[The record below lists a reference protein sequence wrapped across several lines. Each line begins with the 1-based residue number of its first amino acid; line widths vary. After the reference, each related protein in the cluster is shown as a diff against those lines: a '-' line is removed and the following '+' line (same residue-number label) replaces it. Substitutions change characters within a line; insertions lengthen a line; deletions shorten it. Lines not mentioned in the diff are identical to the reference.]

1 MNIRRHARRLAGTT
15 FVVGVALL
23 GTPLVTGDSVA
34 QDATSLTNVSVADG
48 SVSIQLDGDVAASIV
63 SSFVLDDRVIVDL
76 LDIDLGAVQQSVAG
90 AGLVEKVEATT
101 YDDGQGSIARVVIHL
116 TSSVGH
122 TLDVS
127 GGTVTVNLG
136 DSASSSSVASSSSGE
151 GVLLSDDDRGQRV
164 GAVSGPSAL
173 DSLALASLDFE
184 SLDDVS
190 RIVIGTRG
198 GVDYTTSQPENRL
211 VVVDIPGASVPQSLT
226 RVLDTSEFISPVR
239 MVRAYKTRTG
249 ARVAVNLRTS
259 AEWNVRAGPD
269 GLIYVDVSVPA
280 DMLEDR
286 KLADQGFSSVAPST
300 PSSSGSDGLSGAY
313 TSETL
318 IGETGK
324 TYDPQLAFGSGGG
337 AADPSSVAL
346 GAAGFGFDSSDA
358 TQQWSGRRIN
368 IDLVEADIHSVFRL
382 ISHVSRLNIVAGDDV
397 GGSVTVRL
405 ENVPWD
411 QAFAAI
417 LQAKGYAAQ
426 RFGNI
431 VRVAPIETIK
441 GEQQAA
447 LETQRAAEE
456 LTPLKILVI
465 PLNYADAAEAATQV
479 AALLSSRGSVQVDGR
494 TNQLIV
500 KETAERLAQIR
511 ELLRQLD
518 RATPQV
524 LIEAR
529 IIEASSS
536 FTRSL
541 GIQWGGD
548 LNLSAATGSGT
559 GLWFPSS
566 IGASGGSE
574 FTGGGG
580 QSQPTFYSPGQDN
593 LVVDLPA
600 DASNGSLA
608 VSLGSIPGVISLD
621 ARLTAME
628 TEGWGEIISSPRVTT
643 MDNTPATIK
652 QGARIPY
659 LSTSAGGT
667 SVQFVQAALE
677 LVVTPHITSDNKVSM
692 QLVVSNNRPDFG
704 QLVQGQ
710 PAVQIKEAETELLV
724 ADGDTT
730 VIGGVF
736 STEDAR
742 STSRVPFFSRIP
754 LVGML
759 FRSSSRRVS
768 RNEMLVFVTPRIVS
782 EAIDE

>member
-1 MNIRRHARRLAGTT
+1 MNIRRHARRLAGSTL
-15 FVVGVALL
+15 VVGIALL
-23 GTPLVTGDSVA
+23 GTPLITG
-34 QDATSLTNVSVADG
+34 TSAAEEASALTGVVVADG
-48 SVSIQLDGDVAASIV
+48 AVTVELDGDVAASIV

-76 LDIDLGAVQQSVAG
+76 LDIELGNVQRSVEG
-90 AGLVEKVEATT
+90 SGLVERVEATT
-101 YDDGQGSIARVVIHL
+101 YDDGQGAIARVVIHL
-116 TSSVGH
+116 SESTGH

-127 GGTVTVNLG
+127 GSTVTVNLG
-136 DSASSSSVASSSSGE
+136 ASASSDALASSSSSSGD
-151 GVLLSDDDRGQRV
+151 GVLQSDDDRGQRV
-164 GAVSGPSAL
+164 GAVSGPTAVGGA
-173 DSLALASLDFE
+173 ALASLDFE
-184 SLDDVS
+184 SLDDTS
-190 RIVIGTRG
+190 RIVIGTTG
-198 GVDYTTSQPENRL
+198 GVDYTTSQPESRL
-211 VVVDIPGASVPQSLT
+211 VVVDIPGATVPQSLT

-249 ARVAVNLRTS
+249 ARVALNLRS
-259 AEWNVRAGPD
+259 AAEWSVRAGSD
-269 GLIYVDVSVPA
+269 GLIYVDVKVPA
-280 DMLEDR
+280 EMLEDR
-286 KLADQGFSSVAPST
+286 RLAEQGFSAVAPST
-300 PSSSGSDGLSGAY
+300 PESSGGTGIEGAY
-313 TSETL
+313 ASETL

-337 AADPSSVAL
+337 ASDPSSLAL
-346 GAAGFGFDSSDA
+346 GSAGFGLDSSNA

-397 GGSVTVRL
+397 TGSVTVRL

-465 PLNYADAAEAATQV
+465 PLNYMSADEAAGQIG
-479 AALLSSRGSVQVDGR
+479 ALLSARGTVQTDKR

-518 RATPQV
+518 RQTPQV

-529 IIEASSS
+529 IVEASSR

-541 GIQWGGD
+541 GVQWGGELD
-548 LNLSAATGSGT
+548 LSAATGAGT
-559 GLWFPSS
+559 GLWFPNS
-566 IGASGGSE
+566 IGVSGG
-574 FTGGGG
+574 TDQGGNS
-580 QSQPTFYSPGQDN
+580 QSVFYSPGQDN
-593 LVVDLPA
+593 LAVDLPS
-600 DASNGSLA
+600 DGTNGSLA
-608 VSLGSIPGVISLD
+608 FSLGSIPGVVSID
-621 ARLTAME
+621 ARLSAME

-643 MDNTPATIK
+643 LDNVAATIK

-677 LVVTPHITSDNKVSM
+677 LVVTPHITSDSKVM
-692 QLVVSNNRPDFG
+692 MELDISNNRPDFG

-710 PAVQIKEAETELLV
+710 PAVQIKEAQTELLV

-754 LVGML
+754 LLGML
-759 FRSSSRRVS
+759 FRNSSRTVS
-768 RNEMLVFVTPRIVS
+768 RNEMLVFVTPRIVT
-782 EAIDE
+782 EASDE